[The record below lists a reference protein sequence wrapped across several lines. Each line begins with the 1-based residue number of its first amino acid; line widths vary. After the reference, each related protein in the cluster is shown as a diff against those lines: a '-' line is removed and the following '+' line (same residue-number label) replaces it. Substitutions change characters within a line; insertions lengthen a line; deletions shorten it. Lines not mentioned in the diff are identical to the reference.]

1 MCVCRE
7 YLKLFFNSASILRA
21 RKSICFEDININPL
35 CFVLSLQE
43 LLFKQQFFLSFVWK
57 KVVVNGVEFQ
67 VENGK
72 VHYEGNPI
80 FQKGCCR
87 LWSHY
92 KKD

>member
-1 MCVCRE
+1 M
-7 YLKLFFNSASILRA
+7 
-21 RKSICFEDININPL
+21 
-35 CFVLSLQE
+35 
-43 LLFKQQFFLSFVWK
+43 FLSFVWK

>member
-7 YLKLFFNSASILRA
+7 YLKLFLNSASILRV
-21 RKSICFEDININPL
+21 RESICFEDTNINPL
-35 CFVLSLQE
+35 CFALSLQE

-57 KVVVNGVEFQ
+57 KVVVNGCKYTPV
-67 VENGK
+67 
-72 VHYEGNPI
+72 

-87 LWSHY
+87 MWSNY